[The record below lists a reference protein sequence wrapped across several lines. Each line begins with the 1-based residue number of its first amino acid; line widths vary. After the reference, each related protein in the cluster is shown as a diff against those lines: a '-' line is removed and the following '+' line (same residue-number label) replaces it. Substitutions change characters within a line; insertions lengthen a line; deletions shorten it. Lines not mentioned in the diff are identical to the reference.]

1 VDMIPSGNDPND
13 PERCERPERLERSIQ
28 YRTMR
33 AAAVI
38 GAGEL
43 GASIARALATRGHV
57 LEVRLIDQAI
67 GVAAGKALDI
77 QQAGPIERS
86 ATRVYA
92 FSEATAAVG
101 ADVILLADPIGSGE
115 LQGDSGLAVV
125 RQLAHIDRSAVI
137 VCAGARQYRLL
148 EQGVGE
154 LHLDRTGFFG
164 SAPEALVSALRAMVA
179 VEADVSPST
188 VALTALGRIPDRIVV
203 LWRDVTVAG
212 RPLARVLDAA
222 QIGRLVRRAGL
233 LRSLGPFTLA
243 AAAARIAEAVV
254 TGSRKVFCCTVA
266 LDGEFGMRRTLSSL
280 PVVIGPGGIRRMVAP
295 TLDGREQTLLENAV
309 ASS

>member
-1 VDMIPSGNDPND
+1 M
-13 PERCERPERLERSIQ
+13 
-28 YRTMR
+28 RTV
-33 AAAVI
+33 AVV

-43 GASIARALATRGHV
+43 GASIARALATRGRV
-57 LEVRLIDQAI
+57 SEVRLIDQTI
-67 GVAAGKALDI
+67 GVATGKALDI

-86 ATRVYA
+86 PTRVSA
-92 FSEATAAVG
+92 ASDATAAIG
-101 ADVILLADPIGSGE
+101 ADVILLADPLGSGE

-125 RQLAHIDRSAVI
+125 RHLTNIDRSAVI
-137 VCAGARQYRLL
+137 ICVGAGQHRLL
-148 EQGVGE
+148 QQGLDE
-154 LHLDRTGFFG
+154 LHLDRTRFFG

-179 VEADVSPST
+179 VEADLSPST

-222 QIGRLVRRAGL
+222 QISRVERRAGL
-233 LRSLGPFTLA
+233 VRLPGPLTLA

-254 TGSRKVFCCTVA
+254 MGSRKIFCCTVG

-280 PVVIGPGGIRRMVAP
+280 PVVIGPGGIIRVVAP

>member
-1 VDMIPSGNDPND
+1 
-13 PERCERPERLERSIQ
+13 
-28 YRTMR
+28 MR

-67 GVAAGKALDI
+67 GVATGKALDI

-86 ATRVYA
+86 ATRVCA
-92 FSEATAAVG
+92 SNEATAAVG
-101 ADVILLADPIGSGE
+101 ADVILLADPLGSGE

-125 RQLAHIDRSAVI
+125 RQLAHIDRGAVI
-137 VCAGARQYRLL
+137 VCAGARQHRLL

-154 LHLDRTGFFG
+154 LHLDRTRFFG

-222 QIGRLVRRAGL
+222 QIGRLERRAGL
-233 LRSLGPFTLA
+233 LRSPGPLTLA

-254 TGSRKVFCCTVA
+254 TGSRKVFCCTVG

-280 PVVIGPGGIRRMVAP
+280 PVVIGPGGIRRMLAP